1 MAGYAPCPVLVCHP
15 QRIVA
20 EAVAATLRAAGV
32 AGTTWTS
39 DRAEDVLRVRRVTG
53 LVVMAAAGDGE
64 VGEVAEA
71 LAHRGVTVPLM
82 TCRESISVRGV
93 VADLLDGASGVAALT
108 SSRQR
113 FAAVA
118 RTVAAGGLTV
128 PVAVRQEVLRELAD
142 AVAVHADARARL
154 AAMTPRQRQ
163 VLALMAAGH
172 GHCAVAERL
181 GLAVTTAR
189 THAEQVRAKLAAPS
203 QLQATIEARR
213 TLRLATAPQRPVE
226 ALFEHRA
233 PATR

>member
-1 MAGYAPCPVLVCHP
+1 MAANAPCPVLVCHP

-32 AGTTWTS
+32 AGTTWTV
-39 DRAEDVLRVRRVTG
+39 DRAGAVLHLRRTTG

-64 VGEVAEA
+64 VGEVTEA

-82 TCRESISVRGV
+82 TCRDSLSVPGV
-93 VADLLDGASGVAALT
+93 VQDLLDGASGVAAL
-108 SSRQR
+108 SASRGR

-118 RTVAAGGLTV
+118 RTVAGGGLTV
-128 PVAVRQEVLRELAD
+128 PVALRADVLRQLAD
-142 AVAVHADARARL
+142 AAAVHADARRRL
-154 AAMTPRQRQ
+154 AMMSPRQRQ

-172 GHCAVAERL
+172 GHSAVAERL

-189 THAEQVRAKLAAPS
+189 THAEQVRSKLAAAS
-203 QLQATIEARR
+203 QLQATIEAGR

-226 ALFEHRA
+226 ALFRDPA
-233 PATR
+233 PAFR

>member
-1 MAGYAPCPVLVCHP
+1 MAGCAPWPVLVCHP
-15 QRIVA
+15 QRVVA
-20 EAVAATLRAAGV
+20 DAVAATLRAAGV
-32 AGTTWTS
+32 AGETCTV
-39 DRAEDVLRVRRVTG
+39 DRADAVLRVRQATG
-53 LVVMAAAGDGE
+53 LVVIAAAGDGE
-64 VGEVAEA
+64 VGEVTEA

-82 TCRESISVRGV
+82 TCRDSLSVRGV

-108 SSRQR
+108 SSARR

-118 RTVAAGGLTV
+118 RTVADGGLTV
-128 PVAVRQEVLRELAD
+128 PVALRPDVLRELAD
-142 AVAVHADARARL
+142 AVAVHADARQRL

-172 GHCAVAERL
+172 GHAAVAERL

-189 THAEQVRAKLAAPS
+189 THAEQVRSKLAATS

-226 ALFEHRA
+226 ALFGGRA
-233 PATR
+233 PVVR